1 MVREFY
7 DQEHVPILYIDMDT
21 YLPKLKIGPE
31 ARSKLLYGTHY
42 IAGRIEDIPVQGDY
56 GRKESLPASE
66 VPEDKGLAGLS
77 QLGYSGSLSL
87 GSWIPDVMA
96 HGGAHEPVL
105 PANAAEREQWGK
117 QGKEQVIAIVKQMRL
132 KQAMDDLKEH
142 DEFTNRVLVP
152 KYGTILPGVNDQ
164 K

>member
-7 DQEHVPILYIDMDT
+7 DQEHVPILYIDMDS
-21 YLPKLKIGPE
+21 YLPKLKIEPE

-56 GRKESLPASE
+56 GHAESVPAGP
-66 VPEDKGLAGLS
+66 VPENKGLAGLS

-96 HGGAHEPVL
+96 HGSGREPAL
-105 PANAAEREQWGK
+105 PANAAERERWGK
-117 QGKEQVIAIVKQMRL
+117 EGREQVIAIVKRMRL
-132 KQAMDDLKEH
+132 AEAMADLKAH
-142 DEFTNRVLVP
+142 DQFTNQVLVP
-152 KYGTILPGVNDQ
+152 KYGRILPGV